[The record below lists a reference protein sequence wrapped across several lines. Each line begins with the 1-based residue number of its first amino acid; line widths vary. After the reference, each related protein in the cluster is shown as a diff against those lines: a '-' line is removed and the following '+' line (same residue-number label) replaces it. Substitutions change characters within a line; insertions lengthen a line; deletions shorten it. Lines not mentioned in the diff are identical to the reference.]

1 MSLSHQDQGWS
12 LCIPRYLLSHFN
24 IMLSQNKR
32 GHRISKLFFL
42 MLCPHFVSV
51 FSRVRSR
58 KSASPNSVFGN
69 LGKFG
74 KRNAAGELSADID
87 PDSESLKSEITKRV
101 NSNYSAWRKSGKKR
115 GGNNSNAI
123 KRYYYQM
130 WRKGT

>member
-1 MSLSHQDQGWS
+1 M
-12 LCIPRYLLSHFN
+12 
-24 IMLSQNKR
+24 MLVQNKR
-32 GHRISKLFFL
+32 GQCISKGFF
-42 MLCPHFVSV
+42 MLQYFHILFVSV
-51 FSRVRSR
+51 FSRVRAR
-58 KSASPNSVFGN
+58 KSASPNSVFGS

-74 KRNAAGELSADID
+74 KRNAAGESSADID